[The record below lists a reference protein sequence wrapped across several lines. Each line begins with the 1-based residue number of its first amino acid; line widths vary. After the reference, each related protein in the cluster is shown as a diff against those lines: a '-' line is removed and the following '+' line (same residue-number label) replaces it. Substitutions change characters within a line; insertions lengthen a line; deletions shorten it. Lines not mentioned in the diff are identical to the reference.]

1 MCGRRPAPSVPVVID
16 DERRG
21 RQGTTA
27 GAVVGLVLVTL
38 VVVRLVGHRVLG
50 LDLPDLGLPDLDPPD
65 VDLPGWL
72 RWVGPVLGVG
82 KLLFLVG
89 LGVLAVLGER
99 ERRRRRGSGGEP
111 R

>member
-1 MCGRRPAPSVPVVID
+1 MWSAARAPSVPVVD
-16 DERRG
+16 DDARRQ
-21 RQGTTA
+21 RQATA
-27 GAVVGLVLVTL
+27 GTVAGLLLAALVVGRLVL
-38 VVVRLVGHRVLG
+38 HRVSG
-50 LDLPDLGLPDLDPPD
+50 LDLPDLGLPGVDVPE

-72 RWVGPVLGVG
+72 RWLGPLLGVA

-99 ERRRRRGSGGEP
+99 EGRRRAGKDP